1 MTTPARLAC
10 ALALLPFTAFASSE
24 RRFEI
29 EQKIVVPPQPG
40 DVTVFIPVPHD
51 DAWQKVSEVKLPD
64 GATPGKDALGN
75 TFATVAV
82 PAKGGELKLS
92 FQVDRHER
100 SVDLS
105 KATGKAD
112 SGSAA
117 AWLKDDK
124 LVKVDDR
131 IRKIAAENTRG
142 TVTPL
147 DKARALYTY
156 VLSTMKYQK
165 TGDGWGNG
173 SIVWACDAKYGNC
186 TDFHALLIGLLRAEG
201 IPARFEIGRS
211 VPPAS
216 GAVAGYHCWAD
227 FWIDGAGWVPADA
240 SEAWKHQEKK
250 EYFFGHHD
258 DDRFAISQGRDLK
271 LPGMKGE
278 PLNYFVDPYG
288 ELPDGARA
296 QGIKQT
302 TSVAALQLSSR

>member
-1 MTTPARLAC
+1 MSLRVLC
-10 ALALLPFTAFASSE
+10 ALALVPLAASAASE
-24 RRFEI
+24 RRFNI
-29 EQKIVVPPQPG
+29 EQTIKVPAQPG
-40 DVTVFIPVPHD
+40 SVTVFIPVPHD
-51 DAWQKVSEVKLPD
+51 DAWQKISDVKLPA
-64 GATPGKDALGN
+64 GARTGQDSLGN
-75 TFATVAV
+75 TFATISV

-100 SVDLS
+100 AVELS
-105 KATGKAD
+105 KATGKP
-112 SGSAA
+112 GPGPAA

-131 IRKIAAENTRG
+131 IRRIAAENTRG
-142 TVTPL
+142 AVTPL
-147 DKARALYTY
+147 DKARSLYAY

-227 FWIDGAGWVPADA
+227 FWLDGIGWVPVDA
-240 SEAWKHQEKK
+240 SEAWKHPDRRD
-250 EYFFGHHD
+250 YFFGHHD
-258 DDRFAISQGRDLK
+258 DDRFALSQGRDLR
-271 LPGMKGE
+271 LPGLAGE
-278 PLNYFVDPYG
+278 PLNYFVDPVA
-288 ELPDGARA
+288 EVDGLRA
-296 QGIKQT
+296 PGVKQT
-302 TSVAALQLSSR
+302 TQVTAL